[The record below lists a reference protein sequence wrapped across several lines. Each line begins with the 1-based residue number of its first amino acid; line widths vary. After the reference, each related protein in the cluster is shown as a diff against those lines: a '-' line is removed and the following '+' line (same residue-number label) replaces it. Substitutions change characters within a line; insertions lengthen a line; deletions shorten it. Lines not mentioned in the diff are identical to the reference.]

1 MAPQEDTWGE
11 VEGIVHISGGVI
23 EWRIEC
29 SEVVPLG
36 LGLRTAHAS
45 EAEPTEHLAD
55 LVDHDRHRM
64 SGTAPSGTPGEG
76 QIEPLLSD
84 PSLCLQLGRALLEC
98 LLQDTLDPIGFGPD
112 LGPILGI
119 DLTQVTQDRGQPPLA
134 ASEEI
139 DSDSLSGLGIFRSS
153 DELLPLPFE
162 LCQCLFKISCQSVD
176 SII

>member
-45 EAEPTEHLAD
+45 EAEPAEHLAD

-64 SGTAPSGTPGEG
+64 SGAAPSGTPGEG
-76 QIEPLLSD
+76 QIEPLLGD
-84 PSLCLQLGRALLEC
+84 PSLCLQLVRALIVC
-98 LLQDTLDPIGFGPD
+98 LLQDSLDPLDFVTA
-112 LGPILGI
+112 LGHIMAL
-119 DLTQVTQDRGQPPLA
+119 
-134 ASEEI
+134 
-139 DSDSLSGLGIFRSS
+139 
-153 DELLPLPFE
+153 
-162 LCQCLFKISCQSVD
+162 
-176 SII
+176 